1 MEMRIPKG
9 FDLDASTSW
18 CPGCGHGIVMRILQE
33 SLEELGVGDKLI
45 MVEDVAC
52 GHYDIAL
59 MKSNFLCCAHGRP
72 IIAAAGVKRVRPDAI
87 VVAHPG
93 DGAAYSIG
101 IESTIHC
108 AARNEN
114 ILALVIN
121 NSVYG
126 MTGGQMSP
134 ASLPGQKTTSS
145 PRGRDVELDGHPLDI
160 MKTLSSFEIAYL
172 ARGSVSS
179 VANINKTKKM
189 MKKAIQKQIN
199 GEGFCLLEVLS
210 ACPTNW
216 NKSPVDALEFM
227 KEAQEKYFQ
236 TGEFVDKGGK

>member
-1 MEMRIPKG
+1 MEYRLPKG
-9 FDLDASTSW
+9 FDLEAATSW
-18 CPGCGHGIVMRILQE
+18 CPGCGHGIVMRLLQE
-33 SLEELGVGDKLI
+33 VLEELGVADRLI

-59 MKSNFLCCAHGRP
+59 MNSNFLCCAHGRP
-72 IIAAAGVKRVRPDAI
+72 IIAASGVKRVRPDAV

-108 AARNEN
+108 ALRNEK

-134 ASLPGQKTTSS
+134 ESLPGQKTTSS
-145 PRGRDVELDGHPLDI
+145 PRGRNVEIDGQPFDA
-160 MKTLSSFEIAYL
+160 MKTLSSFDIAYL

-179 VANINKTKKM
+179 VGNIAKTKKM
-189 MKKAIQKQIN
+189 IKKAIEKQLR
-199 GEGFCLLEVLS
+199 GEGFCLLEILS

-216 NKSPVDALEFM
+216 NKTPSDSLKFM
-227 KEAQEKYFQ
+227 KDVQEKYFEL
-236 TGEFVDKGGK
+236 GEFVDKGGK

>member
-33 SLEELGVGDKLI
+33 VLEELGVADKLI

-72 IIAAAGVKRVRPDAI
+72 IVAAAGVKRVRPDAI

-145 PRGRDVELDGHPLDI
+145 PRGRNVELDGNPLDI
-160 MKTLSSFEIAYL
+160 MKTLSSFDIAYL

-179 VANINKTKKM
+179 VKNITKTKKM

-199 GEGFCLLEVLS
+199 GDGFCLLEVLS

-236 TGEFVDKGGK
+236 VGEFVDKGGK